1 MTPEKF
7 FDYLEGKLPPAEKER
22 LERALIADPE
32 LQRQFVT
39 AREIHRGMER
49 SPNEQ
54 RDDAATRRA
63 GKLGRKVAAAFAVLV
78 AMNVFFGLYYIFRA
92 NQPSEQ
98 VRRAREASLR
108 HQLESAVE
116 KSAAAVFTPPTIGME
131 RVVIIT
137 PRAKQDEVAAAIIA
151 AATKAGG
158 SGTKALPNDSSLSV
172 LVLVPA
178 AGEEEF
184 RNTLANFG
192 APSPNLSTSG
202 TLVSAPND
210 IVHLEIV
217 LSAPR

>member
-7 FDYLEGKLPPAEKER
+7 FDYLEGKLPPADKEH

-39 AREIHRGMER
+39 AREIHRGMQR

-54 RDDAATRRA
+54 SNGSATRHA
-63 GKLGRKVAAAFAVLV
+63 GRLGRQVAAAFAVLV
-78 AMNVFFGLYYIFRA
+78 AMNVLFGLYYIFRA

-98 VRRAREASLR
+98 VRQAREASLR
-108 HQLESAVE
+108 HQLQNSIE
-116 KSAAAVFTPPTIGME
+116 KAAAAVFTPLTIGME
-131 RVVIIT
+131 RIAIT
-137 PRAKQDEVAAAIIA
+137 APRAKQNEIAASIIA
-151 AATKAGG
+151 AAARTGG
-158 SGTKALPNDSSLSV
+158 SGTKTLPNDNSLSV

-178 AGEEEF
+178 AREPEF
-184 RNTLANFG
+184 RRALSSFG
-192 APSPNLSTSG
+192 APSPTPAQAGESSP
-202 TLVSAPND
+202 SPND

>member
-7 FDYLEGKLPPAEKER
+7 FDYLEGKLPPPEKER

-39 AREIHRGMER
+39 AREIHRGMQR

-54 RDDAATRRA
+54 SNGSATRRA
-63 GKLGRKVAAAFAVLV
+63 GRLGRQVAAAFAVLV
-78 AMNVFFGLYYIFRA
+78 AMNVLFGLYYIYRA

-98 VRRAREASLR
+98 VRQAREASLR
-108 HQLESAVE
+108 HQLQSAVE
-116 KSAAAVFTPPTIGME
+116 KSAAAVFTPPTIGMD
-131 RVVIIT
+131 RVVIAT
-137 PRAKQDEVAAAIIA
+137 PRAKQDDVAASIIA
-151 AATKAGG
+151 AVTKAGG
-158 SGTKALPNDSSLSV
+158 SGTKALPNDNGLSV

-178 AGEEEF
+178 AHEQEF
-184 RNTLANFG
+184 RNTLTNFG
-192 APSPNLSTSG
+192 APFPTPSTDRTPSLS
-202 TLVSAPND
+202 PND